1 MYSNMPL
8 ALIDN
13 PAVIIALIVLAFVVI
28 MGLIGLKTVQQA
40 NVILIERFGR
50 YHRTLQPGINII
62 WPVVDKCRAL
72 DWRVMTEGYDGAPV
86 VTYVKRKSVDLR
98 EQVLDFPRQQ
108 VITKDNVVIGVN
120 GLLYYQ
126 ITDANRAVYEIN
138 NLPIALEKLAQTTL
152 RNIIGDLDLDS
163 TLTSRDDINGKMRKV
178 LDDASDKWGVKV
190 NRVELQDIV
199 PPESVR
205 EAMEKQMT
213 AERARRATI
222 IEAEGIKESKIL
234 RAEGERGAEIARA
247 EGQRQALILE
257 AEGEASARMSVAEGE
272 AQALIKVNE
281 ALANTKMD
289 GAEYRVAMRYLDT
302 LAKIGSGGEGTKTV
316 FLPFESSAA
325 LGGLG
330 AIQEILKGKS

>member
-1 MYSNMPL
+1 
-8 ALIDN
+8 
-13 PAVIIALIVLAFVVI
+13 
-28 MGLIGLKTVQQA
+28 
-40 NVILIERFGR
+40 
-50 YHRTLQPGINII
+50 
-62 WPVVDKCRAL
+62 
-72 DWRVMTEGYDGAPV
+72 
-86 VTYVKRKSVDLR
+86 
-98 EQVLDFPRQQ
+98 
-108 VITKDNVVIGVN
+108 VVIGVN

-126 ITDANRAVYEIN
+126 ITDSKRAVYEIS

-163 TLTSRDDINGKMRKV
+163 TLSSRDEINGKMRKV

-213 AERARRATI
+213 AERSRRATI
-222 IEAEGIKESKIL
+222 LEAEGVKQSKIL

-247 EGQRQALILE
+247 EGQRQASILE
-257 AEGEASARMSVAEGE
+257 AEGEAAARMSVAEGE
-272 AQALIKVNE
+272 AKALLAVNA
-281 ALANTKMD
+281 ALATTKMD
-289 GAEYRVAMRYLDT
+289 GAEYRVALRYLET
-302 LAKIGSGGEGTKTV
+302 LGQIGNGSEGSKTV

-330 AIQEILKGKS
+330 AIQEILKGKAQ

>member
-1 MYSNMPL
+1 M
-8 ALIDN
+8 DH

-50 YHRTLQPGINII
+50 YHRTLNPGINII

-72 DWRVMTEGYDGAPV
+72 DWRVVTEGYDGEIMT
-86 VTYVKRKSVDLR
+86 TYVKRKSVDLR

-108 VITKDNVVIGVN
+108 VITQDNVVIGVN

-126 ITDANRAVYEIN
+126 ITDPNRAVYEIA

-163 TLTSRDDINGKMRKV
+163 TLTSRDEINGKMRQV

-190 NRVELQDIV
+190 NRVELQDIQ
-199 PPESVR
+199 PPETVR

-213 AERARRATI
+213 AERDRRAAI
-222 IEAEGIKESKIL
+222 LEAEGVKQSKIL

-247 EGQRQALILE
+247 EGSRQASILE
-257 AEGEASARMSVAEGE
+257 AEGEAAARMSVAEGE
-272 AQALIKVNE
+272 AKALEMVNA
-281 ALANTKMD
+281 ALADTKMD
-289 GAEYRVAMRYLDT
+289 SSEYRIAVKYLEMLGQVGTSSD
-302 LAKIGSGGEGTKTV
+302 GSKTV
-316 FLPFESSAA
+316 FMPFESSSA

-330 AIQEILKGKS
+330 AIQELLKGK

>member
-1 MYSNMPL
+1 M
-8 ALIDN
+8 DN
-13 PAVIIALIVLAFVVI
+13 PLLIIALIVLAFVIV

-40 NVILIERFGR
+40 SVILIERFGR

-62 WPVVDKCRAL
+62 WPVVDKCRSL
-72 DWRVMTEGYDGAPV
+72 DWRVLTEGYDGELV

-126 ITDANRAVYEIN
+126 ITDSKRAVYEIS

-163 TLTSRDDINGKMRKV
+163 TLSSRDEINGKMRKV

-213 AERARRATI
+213 AERSRRATI
-222 IEAEGIKESKIL
+222 LEAEGVKQSKIL

-247 EGQRQALILE
+247 EGQRQASILE
-257 AEGEASARMSVAEGE
+257 AEGEAAARMSVAEGE
-272 AQALIKVNE
+272 AKALLAVNA
-281 ALANTKMD
+281 ALATTKMD
-289 GAEYRVAMRYLDT
+289 GAEYRVALRYLET
-302 LAKIGSGGEGTKTV
+302 LGQIGNGSEGSKTV

-330 AIQEILKGKS
+330 AIQEILKGKAQ